1 MKEYRRRSYHLGMD
15 EGGDTG
21 KGGEGE
27 VETTI
32 REDSQR
38 IGKFAL
44 VERLGKGASG
54 TVYRALDTFT
64 GTEVALKVL
73 DAGLFGREGVSD
85 LVRQQFMNEAS
96 LAGRLQ
102 HPHIAAILE
111 ASIDESSGYI
121 AVEYVP
127 GGDLSRAVLPEGLLR
142 TDEVFEIAFKCC
154 GALDYA
160 HRQGIIHRDIKPAN
174 LMRAEG
180 TSIKIVDFGAAL
192 LSSSLHTQ
200 IQDVGTPS
208 YMSPEQVRGGAT
220 LSFQSDMFALGVVL
234 YGLLTGKRPFTGTTV
249 QELLINIVEND
260 PAPPSAVRADLEREV
275 DRIVMRMLRK
285 APEARYPTWADLAI
299 DLAEIGRF
307 SVYVKEITDREKF
320 TSLRGFKPME
330 RLDDAEIWELVHAS
344 FWVRVPAQTVVMTEG
359 EMRAELLL
367 LASGEVKVVKQG
379 RLLNVLRS
387 GSYLGE
393 MAHVKAG
400 QIPRQATVET
410 LTDALIAEFRPDAM
424 KKLSV
429 NCQLQLAAS
438 LLNTV
443 VDRLAFADERIA
455 HA

>member
-1 MKEYRRRSYHLGMD
+1 M
-15 EGGDTG
+15 EGSIETG
-21 KGGEGE
+21 AQGESSG
-27 VETTI
+27 TITI

-44 VERLGKGASG
+44 MERLGKGASG

-73 DAGLFGREGVSD
+73 DAGLFGREGMSEVI
-85 LVRQQFMNEAS
+85 RQQFMNEAS
-96 LAGRLQ
+96 LAGRLS
-102 HPHIAAILE
+102 HPHIACILE
-111 ASIDESSGYI
+111 ASIDETSGYI
-121 AVEYVP
+121 AVEYVS

-160 HRQGIIHRDIKPAN
+160 YRQGIIHRDIKPAN

-192 LSSSLHTQ
+192 LSSSMHTQ
-200 IQDVGTPS
+200 LQDVGTPS
-208 YMSPEQVRGGAT
+208 YMSPEQVRGGEP

-234 YGLLTGKRPFTGTTV
+234 YGLFTGTRPFNGKAV
-249 QELLINIVEND
+249 QELLMNIVEQE
-260 PAPPSAVRADLEREV
+260 PPKPSEIRPGLDREV

-285 APEARYPTWADLAI
+285 MPEARYQTWADLAI

-320 TSLRGFKPME
+320 IALRGFRPME
-330 RLDDAEIWELVHAS
+330 KLNDAEIWELVHAS
-344 FWVRVPAQTVVMTEG
+344 SWVRVPAQTTIMKEG
-359 EMRAELLL
+359 DTGEELLF

-379 RLLNVLRS
+379 RLLNVLRT

-410 LTDALIAEFRPDAM
+410 LTDALIAEFRPGAM
-424 KKLSV
+424 KKLST
-429 NCQLQLAAS
+429 NCQLQLSLS

>member
-1 MKEYRRRSYHLGMD
+1 MERST
-15 EGGDTG
+15 DTG
-21 KGGEGE
+21 ERLEDSG
-27 VETTI
+27 VITI

-44 VERLGKGASG
+44 MERLGKGASG
-54 TVYRALDTFT
+54 TVYRALDTFN

-73 DAGLFGREGVSD
+73 DAGLFGREGMSD
-85 LVRQQFMNEAS
+85 IVRQQFMDETS

-102 HPHIAAILE
+102 HPHIACILE
-111 ASIDESSGYI
+111 AAIDEKSGYI

-127 GGDLSRAVLPEGLLR
+127 GGDLSRAVLPEELLR

-192 LSSSLHTQ
+192 LSSAAHTQ
-200 IQDVGTPS
+200 LQDVGTPS
-208 YMSPEQVRGGAT
+208 FMSPEQVRSGGT
-220 LSFQSDMFALGVVL
+220 LSFQSDMFSLGVVL
-234 YGLLTGKRPFTGTTV
+234 FGVFAGTGPFNGKAV
-249 QELLINIVEND
+249 QELIMNMVEKD
-260 PAPPSAVRADLEREV
+260 PPLPSAVRPELDHEV

-285 APEARYPTWADLAI
+285 LPEARYRTWADLAI
-299 DLAEIGRF
+299 DLADIGRF

-320 TSLRGFKPME
+320 TALRGFKPME

-344 FWVRVPAQTVVMTEG
+344 FWVRVPAQTIVMTEG
-359 EMRAELLL
+359 DMRAELLL

-400 QIPRQATVET
+400 LMPRQATVET
-410 LTDALIAEFRPDAM
+410 ITDALIAEFRPDAM

-429 NCQLQLAAS
+429 NCQLQLSLS

-443 VDRLAFADERIA
+443 VDRLAFADERIS

>member
-1 MKEYRRRSYHLGMD
+1 MD
-15 EGGDTG
+15 
-21 KGGEGE
+21 GEIDAGE
-27 VETTI
+27 RTI
-32 REDSQR
+32 PSGSIGERTIPSSSITVREDAQR
-38 IGKFAL
+38 VGKFAL
-44 VERLGKGASG
+44 MERLGKGASG
-54 TVYRALDTFT
+54 TVYRAFDTFT
-64 GTEVALKVL
+64 EREVALKVL
-73 DAGLFGREGVSD
+73 DAGLFGRDGISD

-102 HPHIAAILE
+102 HPHIASILE
-111 ASIDESSGYI
+111 ASIDETSGYI
-121 AVEYVP
+121 AVEYVA

-142 TDEVFEIAFKCC
+142 TDEVFEITFKCC

-192 LSSSLHTQ
+192 LSSSAHTQ

-208 YMSPEQVRGGAT
+208 YMSPEQVRSGGT
-220 LSFQSDMFALGVVL
+220 LSFQSDMFSLGVVL
-234 YGLLTGKRPFTGTTV
+234 YGLLTGARPFLGKSV
-249 QELLINIVEND
+249 QELLTNIVEKD
-260 PAPPSAVRADLEREV
+260 PPLPSVVRPELNREV
-275 DRIVMRMLRK
+275 DRIVMRMLKK
-285 APEARYPTWADLAI
+285 APEERYATWADLAF
-299 DLAEIGRF
+299 DLAEIGKF
-307 SVYVKEITDREKF
+307 SVYVKEITDSEKF
-320 TSLRGFKPME
+320 TALRGFKPME

-344 FWVRVPAQTVVMTEG
+344 IWVRVPAQTVVMTEG

-410 LTDALIAEFRPDAM
+410 LTDALIAEFRPGAM

-429 NCQLQLAAS
+429 NCQLQLSLS

>member
-1 MKEYRRRSYHLGMD
+1 MESGDKAEEEY
-15 EGGDTG
+15 
-21 KGGEGE
+21 
-27 VETTI
+27 VITI
-32 REDSQR
+32 REDWQR

-44 VERLGKGASG
+44 MERLGKGSSG
-54 TVYRALDTFT
+54 TVYKALDTFT
-64 GTEVALKVL
+64 GNEVALKVL
-73 DAGLFGREGVSD
+73 DPNLFGEQGMSD
-85 LVRQQFMNEAS
+85 VVRQQFMNEAS
-96 LAGRLQ
+96 LAGQLQ

-111 ASIDESSGYI
+111 ASIEEKSGYI

-127 GGDLSRAVLPEGLLR
+127 GGDLSRAVLPDGLLR
-142 TDEVFEIAFKCC
+142 IDEVFEIAFKCC

-192 LSSSLHTQ
+192 LSSAQHTQ
-200 IQDVGTPS
+200 LQDVGTPS
-208 YMSPEQVRGGAT
+208 YMSPEQVRGGRN

-234 YGLLTGKRPFTGTTV
+234 YGLFTGTRPFTGKAV
-249 QELLINIVEND
+249 QELLMNIVEKE
-260 PAPPSAVRADLEREV
+260 PPLPSSLRPELSRDV

-285 APEARYPTWADLAI
+285 LPEERYASWADLAI

-320 TSLRGFKPME
+320 TALRGFKPME
-330 RLDDAEIWELVHAS
+330 HLDDAEIWELVHAS
-344 FWVRVPAQTVVMTEG
+344 SWVRVPAQTVVMTEG
-359 EMRAELLL
+359 DMRAELLL

-387 GSYLGE
+387 GAYLGE

-429 NCQLQLAAS
+429 NCQLQLAMS

>member
-1 MKEYRRRSYHLGMD
+1 MD
-15 EGGDTG
+15 APAQVQE
-21 KGGEGE
+21 EI
-27 VETTI
+27 ETTI
-32 REDSQR
+32 REDTQR

-44 VERLGKGASG
+44 IERLGKGSSG
-54 TVYRALDTFT
+54 TVYKALDTFS
-64 GTEVALKVL
+64 GQEVALKVL
-73 DAGLFGREGVSD
+73 DASLFAGERMSASS
-85 LVRQQFMNEAS
+85 RQQFMNEAS

-111 ASIDESSGYI
+111 ASIDDKSGYI

-127 GGDLSRAVLPEGLLR
+127 GGDLARAVLPDGLLKVE
-142 TDEVFEIAFKCC
+142 EVFEIAFKCC

-174 LMRAEG
+174 LMVAEG
-180 TSIKIVDFGAAL
+180 TQIKIVDFGAAL
-192 LSSSLHTQ
+192 LTNTQHTQ

-208 YMSPEQVRGGAT
+208 YMSPEQVRGGAE
-220 LSFQSDMFALGVVL
+220 LSFQSDMFSLGVVL
-234 YGLLTGKRPFTGTTV
+234 YGLFTGQRPFTGETV
-249 QELLINIVEND
+249 TQLLVNIVEKE
-260 PAPPSAVRADLEREV
+260 PPLPTEWRPELDREV
-275 DRIVMRMLRK
+275 DRILMRMLRK
-285 APEARYPTWADLAI
+285 EPARRYASWADLAF

-307 SVYVKEITDREKF
+307 SVFVKEITDREKF
-320 TSLRGFKPME
+320 TALRGFKPME

-344 FWVRVPAQTVVMTEG
+344 NWVRVPAQTTVMTEG
-359 EMRAELLL
+359 DMRAELLL

-400 QIPRQATVET
+400 QMPRQATVET

-429 NCQLQLAAS
+429 NCQLQLSLS

>member
-1 MKEYRRRSYHLGMD
+1 MD
-15 EGGDTG
+15 
-21 KGGEGE
+21 GELKA
-27 VETTI
+27 VEAEEQDKTQPREPAESSVERTV
-32 REDSQR
+32 REDTQR

-44 VERLGKGASG
+44 MERLGKGASG

-64 GTEVALKVL
+64 GAEVALKVL
-73 DAGLFGREGVSD
+73 DAGLFGRDGMTEV
-85 LVRQQFMNEAS
+85 VRQQFMNEAS
-96 LAGRLQ
+96 LAGRLS

-142 TDEVFEIAFKCC
+142 PDEVFEIAFKCC

-160 HRQGIIHRDIKPAN
+160 YRQGIIHRDIKPAN
-174 LMRAEG
+174 LMRAAG

-192 LSSSLHTQ
+192 LSSSMHTQ
-200 IQDVGTPS
+200 LNDVGTPS
-208 YMSPEQVRGGAT
+208 YMSPEQVRGGEP

-234 YGLLTGKRPFTGTTV
+234 YGLFTGTRPFNGKAV
-249 QELLINIVEND
+249 QELLMNIVERD
-260 PAPPSAVRADLEREV
+260 PPKPSEIRPEVDREV
-275 DRIVMRMLRK
+275 DRIIMRMLRK
-285 APEARYPTWADLAI
+285 KPEERYPDWAELAF

-307 SVYVKEITDREKF
+307 SVYVKEISDREKF
-320 TSLRGFKPME
+320 MALRGFGPME
-330 RLDDAEIWELVHAS
+330 NLNDAEIWELVHAS
-344 FWVRVPAQTVVMTEG
+344 SWVRVPAQTTIMKEG
-359 EMRAELLL
+359 DSSAELLF

-410 LTDALIAEFRPDAM
+410 LTDALIAEFRPGAM
-424 KKLSV
+424 KKLST
-429 NCQLQLAAS
+429 NCQLQLSLS

>member
-1 MKEYRRRSYHLGMD
+1 M
-15 EGGDTG
+15 DTG
-21 KGGEGE
+21 ER
-27 VETTI
+27 VEDSGVITI

-38 IGKFAL
+38 IGKFVL
-44 VERLGKGASG
+44 MERLGKGASG

-64 GTEVALKVL
+64 GNEVALKVL
-73 DAGLFGREGVSD
+73 DANLFGREGMSEV
-85 LVRQQFMNEAS
+85 VRQQFMNEAS
-96 LAGRLQ
+96 LAGRLS
-102 HPHIAAILE
+102 HPHIACILE
-111 ASIDESSGYI
+111 ASIDEKSGYI

-142 TDEVFEIAFKCC
+142 SDEVFEIAFKCC

-160 HRQGIIHRDIKPAN
+160 YRQGIIHRDIKPAN

-192 LSSSLHTQ
+192 LSSAQHTQ
-200 IQDVGTPS
+200 LQDVGTPS
-208 YMSPEQVRGGAT
+208 YMSPEQVQGGGT

-234 YGLLTGKRPFTGTTV
+234 YGLFTGTRPFNGKSV
-249 QELLINIVEND
+249 QELLMNIVEKE
-260 PAPPSAVRADLEREV
+260 PPLPSEIRPELDHEV

-285 APEARYPTWADLAI
+285 APEARYANWADLAI

-307 SVYVKEITDREKF
+307 SVYAKEITDREKF
-320 TSLRGFKPME
+320 IALRGFKPME
-330 RLDDAEIWELVHAS
+330 QLNDAEIWELVHAS
-344 FWVRVPAQTVVMTEG
+344 HWVRVPAQTTIMKEG
-359 EMRAELLL
+359 DTGAELLF

-379 RLLNVLRS
+379 RLLNVLRT

-393 MAHVKAG
+393 MAYVKTG
-400 QIPRQATVET
+400 QMPRQATVET
-410 LTDALIAEFRPDAM
+410 LTDALIAEFRPGAM
-424 KKLSV
+424 NKLSV
-429 NCQLQLAAS
+429 NCQLQLSLS

>member
-1 MKEYRRRSYHLGMD
+1 MSGETAA
-15 EGGDTG
+15 GG
-21 KGGEGE
+21 GGEASGDS
-27 VETTI
+27 TI

-38 IGKFAL
+38 IGKFVL
-44 VERLGKGASG
+44 TERLGKGGSG
-54 TVYRALDTFT
+54 TVYKALDTFT
-64 GTEVALKVL
+64 GVEVALKVL
-73 DAGLFGREGVSD
+73 DAGLFGREGMSD

-102 HPHIAAILE
+102 HPHIAGILE
-111 ASIDESSGYI
+111 ASIDEDSGYI
-121 AVEYVP
+121 AVEFVP
-127 GGDLSRAVLPEGLLR
+127 GGDLSRAVLPDGLLR
-142 TDEVFEIAFKCC
+142 IDEVFEIAFKCC

-192 LSSSLHTQ
+192 LSSSAHTQ

-208 YMSPEQVRGGAT
+208 YMSPEQVRSGGT
-220 LSFQSDMFALGVVL
+220 LSFQSDMFSLGVVL
-234 YGLLTGKRPFTGTTV
+234 YGLFTGTRPFTGKSV
-249 QELLINIVEND
+249 QELLTNIVEKD
-260 PAPPSAVRADLEREV
+260 PPPPSVVRPELGREV
-275 DRIVMRMLRK
+275 DRVVMRMLQK
-285 APEARYPTWADLAI
+285 AADARYQTWADLAI

-307 SVYVKEITDREKF
+307 SVYVREITDREKF

-330 RLDDAEIWELVHAS
+330 RLDDAELWELVHAS
-344 FWVRVPAQTVVMTEG
+344 NWVRVPAQTTVMTEG

-379 RLLNVLRS
+379 RLLNVLRT
-387 GSYLGE
+387 GAYLGE

-400 QIPRQATVET
+400 LIPRQATVET
-410 LTDALIAEFRPDAM
+410 MTDALIAEFRPDAM

-429 NCQLQLAAS
+429 NCQLQLSLS